1 MAAYSYRVACL
12 TGCGTAPEL
21 MAEASR
27 ALDATACSHGIRVEQ
42 VHAPVGADALVRH
55 GHAVSHAARNAF
67 LGADAVLVADD
78 GDAAFRELSRE
89 FDLRARQTRVLFGSR
104 ADSVLLSPLGD
115 DASAWTVRRA
125 FALAASRR
133 MRLTVVAGDD
143 AWEEVVRAA
152 TDYNDGVRV
161 ERLDRETAIRAAA
174 FRADTFD
181 VVVADAAI
189 GELLASLVGAIS
201 VPARVAATG
210 YLAEHG
216 PSLFRPLD
224 GEAAE
229 VAGHGVANPSSMLL
243 AAAMLLGDGLMQRS
257 AADTLVA
264 ALVDA
269 LGGSVATVDRLHR
282 GVGAT
287 TREFTDSVLAG
298 FQNHHAGAEFRPGV
312 LAR

>member
-1 MAAYSYRVACL
+1 MAASSYRVACL

-27 ALDATACSHGIRVEQ
+27 ALEATARSHGIRLEQ

-55 GHAVSHAARNAF
+55 GHAVSHTARTAF
-67 LGADAVLVADD
+67 LSADAVLVADD
-78 GDAAFRELSRE
+78 GDDSFGELSRE
-89 FDLRARQTRVLFGSR
+89 LDLRARQTRVLFGSR

-115 DASAWTVRRA
+115 DASAWAVRRA
-125 FALAASRR
+125 FALASSRR

-143 AWEEVVRAA
+143 AWEEVVQAA
-152 TDYNDGVRV
+152 AEYHDGVRV
-161 ERLDRETAIRAAA
+161 ETLGRETAIRTAA
-174 FRADTFD
+174 FQADSFD

-189 GELLASLVGAIS
+189 GELLATLVGATS

-216 PSLFRPLD
+216 PSVFTPLE
-224 GEAAE
+224 GETAD

-243 AAAMLLGDGLMQRS
+243 AAAMLLGDGLMERS

-264 ALVDA
+264 ALVDT
-269 LGGSVATVDRLHR
+269 LGGRVSTVDRLRR

-298 FQNHHAGAEFRPGV
+298 FQNHHANAEF
-312 LAR
+312 AR

>member
-27 ALDATACSHGIRVEQ
+27 ALDATAHSHGIRVEQ

-55 GHAVSHAARNAF
+55 GHAVSHAARTAF
-67 LGADAVLVADD
+67 LSADAVLVADD
-78 GDAAFRELSRE
+78 GDDAFGELSNE
-89 FDLRARQTRVLFGSR
+89 LDLRARETRVLFGSR
-104 ADSVLLSPLGD
+104 ADSVLLSPLGE
-115 DASAWTVRRA
+115 DAATWTIRRA

-143 AWEEVVRAA
+143 AWAEVVRAA
-152 TDYNDGVRV
+152 SAYNDGVRV
-161 ERLDRETAIRAAA
+161 ENLDRETAIRTAA
-174 FRADTFD
+174 FQSDSFD

-189 GELLASLVGAIS
+189 GELLASLVGATA

-216 PSLFRPLD
+216 PSVFTPLE
-224 GEAAE
+224 GETAD
-229 VAGHGVANPSSMLL
+229 VAGHGVADPSSMLL
-243 AAAMLLGDGLMQRS
+243 ATAMLLGDGLTQRS

-269 LGGSVATVDRLHR
+269 LGGRMPTVDRRRR
-282 GVGAT
+282 GLAAT

-298 FQNHHAGAEFRPGV
+298 FQNHHANAEF
-312 LAR
+312 AR